1 MRVDN
6 ITGRHVEVTP
16 PLRRLVDQAL
26 AKLER
31 ILNDRAVSATV
42 TLTKEKYRHIA
53 EIILHARGDHT
64 LTGVGRGNT
73 WPLAVRQAQQKVEQ
87 QAKKLKSKWT
97 DGRHRSARA
106 EAATATAPARAASAA
121 NAGGPRVVRG
131 RYPVKPMSVE
141 DAALRLDGGA
151 EAFVVF
157 RDAGNDRLNIL
168 YRRKD
173 GHFALIEPD

>member
-1 MRVDN
+1 MRVD
-6 ITGRHVEVTP
+6 ITGRHVEITP
-16 PLRRLVDQAL
+16 PLRRLIDQAL

-53 EIILHARGDHT
+53 EVTVHARADHT
-64 LTGVGRGNT
+64 LTGAGQGNT
-73 WPLAVRQAQQKVEQ
+73 WPLAIRQAQQKVEQ

-97 DGRHRSARA
+97 DGRHRAARA
-106 EAATATAPARAASAA
+106 ERNIPAPAAEASVT
-121 NAGGPRVVRG
+121 GPRVVRG
-131 RYPVKPMSVE
+131 RYPIKPMSVE
-141 DAALRLDGGA
+141 DAALRLESGS

-157 RDAGNDRLNIL
+157 RDAESDTVSIL

-173 GHFALIEPD
+173 GNLALIETS